1 MKQTKVLTYNLDFAL
16 SNKYLEVIIKS
27 LEPKI
32 SNEKVEVSFY
42 KTKKTNK
49 TSTFSFNILGSKDFM
64 INSKYLFDSAKS
76 KL

>member
-1 MKQTKVLTYNLDFAL
+1 MKQIKVLTYNLDFAL

-49 TSTFSFNILGSKDFM
+49 TSTFSFNILGSKNFM
-64 INSKYLFDSAKS
+64 ITSKYLFDRAKS
-76 KL
+76 

>member
-1 MKQTKVLTYNLDFAL
+1 MKQIKVLTYNFDFAL

-49 TSTFSFNILGSKDFM
+49 TSTFSFNILDSKDFM
-64 INSKYLFDSAKS
+64 ITSKYLFDRSKS